1 MVNQWNSLHD
11 SSIKEISIDW
21 ERKILTIEIS
31 TTALSFPEIRRALI
45 KAENVTSLLC
55 PMKSPWGKSESINEV
70 KQIGEKLEI
79 EMQSGDTI
87 VIEAT
92 LFKLE
97 EF

>member
-1 MVNQWNSLHD
+1 MDIQWNSLHD

-21 ERKILTIEIS
+21 EREILTIEIS
-31 TTALSFPEIRRALI
+31 TTALSFPEIRRAFI

-55 PMKSPWGKSESINEV
+55 PMKSPWGKSKSINEV
-70 KQIGEKLEI
+70 KQIGKKLKI